1 MNRLYLIVFLL
12 IVTLSGCDE
21 PASELSTEVTPAS
34 TAVADCCQC
43 ASRGTPNTPS
53 TPVACF
59 PGTTNQTAC
68 DQACGSN
75 LGGLMTGSC
84 SDGVR
89 CQ

>member
-1 MNRLYLIVFLL
+1 MNRPVLVALL
-12 IVTLSGCDE
+12 LAATLNGCDKKTS
-21 PASELSTEVTPAS
+21 SEIPPPP

-43 ASRGTPNTPS
+43 VTPGSSSTPS
-53 TPVACF
+53 TPVACVT
-59 PGTTNQTAC
+59 GTTTQSAC

-75 LGGLMTGSC
+75 LGGIVIGSC